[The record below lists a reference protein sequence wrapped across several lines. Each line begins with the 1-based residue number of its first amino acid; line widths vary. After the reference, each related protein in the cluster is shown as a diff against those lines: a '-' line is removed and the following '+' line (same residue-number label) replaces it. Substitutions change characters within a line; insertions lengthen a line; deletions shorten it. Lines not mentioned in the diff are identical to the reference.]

1 MLGLRRIY
9 KFSEVSLVLIA
20 AYLPAT
26 AGAQPAV
33 LASEME
39 SGFYQTYLL
48 EDKGIF
54 RQSQILAI
62 NDQPAGGATFAFIE
76 GDYNYDTNW
85 RPYASGLILSSYNT
99 TIVPL
104 GGTASAVY
112 NSGFG
117 GADGRLPF
125 ITSGNYYT
133 TNITEYSVPSSLQNE
148 YMAVLETTYQPVD
161 ILSLTQDPASG
172 VTEASNVLVSVT
184 LSAPLSAGEYLYLRY
199 SSTYNFTS
207 STLLELNE
215 GVGYHFEYI
224 PCSTDSVY
232 YYVFTSNQDS
242 SYIMNQVDLYGNVAY
257 DMMTLD
263 LINNGGPNYI
273 YLPLPSA
280 EPCYYTLPVEL
291 LRFDLFAENNLVYL
305 DWETASEINS
315 DFFEVQRSADGHE
328 WEYLGKVDAKGQT
341 SVTTNYSFTDDNP
354 LNGRS
359 YYQLRMVDEDG
370 SYDFSPVRSLWQ
382 SSTAF
387 VNITPNPANDQAQ
400 IAVYSEGHSAMQIL
414 ITDMRGTAIYQS
426 EETIDNGFQTIALD
440 VSSWVEGLYILEY
453 RLQNGLSGQQKLV
466 VIH

>member
-9 KFSEVSLVLIA
+9 KFSEVSLILIA

-148 YMAVLETTYQPVD
+148 
-161 ILSLTQDPASG
+161 
-172 VTEASNVLVSVT
+172 
-184 LSAPLSAGEYLYLRY
+184 
-199 SSTYNFTS
+199 
-207 STLLELNE
+207 
-215 GVGYHFEYI
+215 
-224 PCSTDSVY
+224 
-232 YYVFTSNQDS
+232 
-242 SYIMNQVDLYGNVAY
+242 
-257 DMMTLD
+257 
-263 LINNGGPNYI
+263 
-273 YLPLPSA
+273 
-280 EPCYYTLPVEL
+280 
-291 LRFDLFAENNLVYL
+291 
-305 DWETASEINS
+305 
-315 DFFEVQRSADGHE
+315 
-328 WEYLGKVDAKGQT
+328 
-341 SVTTNYSFTDDNP
+341 
-354 LNGRS
+354 
-359 YYQLRMVDEDG
+359 
-370 SYDFSPVRSLWQ
+370 
-382 SSTAF
+382 
-387 VNITPNPANDQAQ
+387 
-400 IAVYSEGHSAMQIL
+400 
-414 ITDMRGTAIYQS
+414 
-426 EETIDNGFQTIALD
+426 
-440 VSSWVEGLYILEY
+440 
-453 RLQNGLSGQQKLV
+453 
-466 VIH
+466 